1 MENTN
6 TGKENYILA
15 IGKGIIFSFV
25 ATLVLLFIFSIVLTY
40 TNISENTITPVIIIL
55 TGISILIGSS
65 LATVK
70 IKKKGLFNGALI
82 GGIYVVILYF
92 LSSILNTGFGLGTS
106 TIIMII
112 VGVITGMLGGIV
124 GVNLKWLQNTM
135 FYVTIQKVLIK

>member
-112 VGVITGMLGGIV
+112 VGIITGMLGGIV
-124 GVNLKWLQNTM
+124 GVNLK
-135 FYVTIQKVLIK
+135 

>member
-6 TGKENYILA
+6 TGKENYVLA
-15 IGKGIIFSFV
+15 IGKGVIFSFIT
-25 ATLVLLFIFSIVLTY
+25 TLILLFIFSIVLTY
-40 TNISENTITPVIIIL
+40 TNISENTIAPIIIII

-124 GVNLKWLQNTM
+124 GVNLK
-135 FYVTIQKVLIK
+135 

>member
-6 TGKENYILA
+6 TGKENYVLA

-40 TNISENTITPVIIIL
+40 TNISENTIAPIIIII

-124 GVNLKWLQNTM
+124 GVNLK
-135 FYVTIQKVLIK
+135 

>member
-6 TGKENYILA
+6 TGKENYVLA
-15 IGKGIIFSFV
+15 IGKGVIFSFIT
-25 ATLVLLFIFSIVLTY
+25 TLILLFIFSIVLTY
-40 TNISENTITPVIIIL
+40 TNISENTIAPIIIII